1 MSTSR
6 SLTWWMRPGL
16 PRFSC
21 SSASVYYTE
30 RKPKNK
36 KWGRPGNEASYG
48 VYHMTIPLS
57 HTVYDRE
64 IWGTIQWKTF
74 EGENFCGFRG
84 FMAIH
89 EKFSPRN
96 LGTWCPLAAQ
106 VSTCESFLHK
116 NCISSIRKSF
126 FLSKVFRYAVL
137 VRNMEGDGMQ
147 DFTAGIL
154 YMRAWRI
161 CQFLSCI
168 LVLWFH
174 LMNLIAHWDATCSTW
189 YEFLRDL

>member
-1 MSTSR
+1 
-6 SLTWWMRPGL
+6 MRPGL

-30 RKPKNK
+30 RKLKNK

-48 VYHMTIPLS
+48 VYHTTIPLS

-96 LGTWCPLAAQ
+96 LGTCVASVGTSEHL
-106 VSTCESFLHK
+106 
-116 NCISSIRKSF
+116 RKFSPQKLYFINLRKF
-126 FLSKVFRYAVL
+126 FLSKVFRYAVF

-147 DFTAGIL
+147 DFTTGIL

-174 LMNLIAHWDATCSTW
+174 LMNLIAH
-189 YEFLRDL
+189 